1 MMNVNIPVEW
11 MTENLGQDFLLKVLV
26 KLSRIHFFII

>member
-11 MTENLGQDFLLKVLV
+11 MTENLGQDFLSKVLV
-26 KLSRIHFFII
+26 KLSRINFFII